1 MHRFVRAIADKPFER
16 IRGVLRQG
24 AAALRV
30 GRPSDYGLALMAVTG
45 AVACSALLE
54 RTLPV
59 SAANFSLIFL
69 SAVLLVATR
78 TALAP
83 ALLTAVAGF
92 LAYNYFF
99 TAPRY
104 TFEVTRPDELVS
116 VVLFLV
122 VGLVGGNLANRL
134 RRQVAV
140 LHATNE
146 QSRRLLELNRRL
158 GRSARAQDIH
168 ATAARALSEFVQVP
182 VSVLGDD
189 GSGELRQLAAA
200 PDRVLIDER
209 GLAAAAEAAA
219 ENESRGYGADSATG
233 AAGDWYCVPLAL
245 EEGRVVVAV
254 QLGCRT
260 ASPAPEELQLIEAYA
275 AQVAQALT
283 RTRLTANLEAAQV
296 AEETERLRAALLS
309 SVSHDLRTPLA
320 SMIGAASSLRALD
333 DGLSASDRDEL
344 LDALLTE
351 GQRLDRYIE
360 NLLDMTRLGHGSFAL
375 ARDWVAPADLVGA
388 AIRRTRQAHA
398 DLAIEREVPA
408 DLPLLYVHAALIEQ
422 ALFNVLE
429 NAARFSPPDEPVHI
443 AVTADRLRLVIS
455 VTDRGPGI
463 PAEQRERV
471 FDMFVTGDAEGRE
484 HGRGLGL
491 AICKG
496 MVAAHGGQ
504 VHANAGADG
513 VGTRMSIE
521 LPVAAAPAT
530 EAEP

>member
-1 MHRFVRAIADKPFER
+1 M
-16 IRGVLRQG
+16 
-24 AAALRV
+24 RV
-30 GRPSDYGLALMAVTG
+30 GRPRDYGLALVAVAG

-54 RTLPV
+54 RALPV

-83 ALLTAVAGF
+83 ALLTAVGGF

-104 TFEVTRPDELVS
+104 TFEITRPDELVS

-122 VGLVGGNLANRL
+122 VGLVGGNLANRM
-134 RRQVAV
+134 RHQVAV
-140 LHATNE
+140 LRATNE

-158 GRSARAQDIH
+158 ARSAGPDAIH
-168 ATAARALSEFVQVP
+168 ATAARALAEFAEVDVC
-182 VSVLGDD
+182 VLGDD
-189 GSGELRQLAAA
+189 GAGELRPLARA
-200 PDRVLIDER
+200 PDRAEIDR
-209 GLAAAAEAAA
+209 DALATATEAAA
-219 ENESRGYGADSATG
+219 QGQPRGPGVGPGGA
-233 AAGDWYCVPLAL
+233 WYCLPLAL
-245 EEGRVVVAV
+245 DERRVVIALR
-254 QLGCRT
+254 LGNR
-260 ASPAPEELQLIEAYA
+260 PAPPSPEELQLLQAYA

-283 RTRLTANLEAAQV
+283 RSRLTANLEAAQV

-320 SMIGAASSLRALD
+320 SMIGAASSLRELD
-333 DGLSASDRDEL
+333 EGLSANDRDEL

-351 GQRLDRYIE
+351 GRRLDRYIE
-360 NLLDMTRLGHGSFAL
+360 NLLDMTRLGHGSFTL

-388 AIRRTRQAHA
+388 AIRRTRPMHPA
-398 DLAIEREVPA
+398 LEIERDVPA

-429 NAARFSPPDEPVHI
+429 NAARFSPVDEPVRI
-443 AVTADRLRLVIS
+443 TVTADRQWLSIS
-455 VTDRGPGI
+455 VCDRGPGI
-463 PAEQRERV
+463 PAAERERV
-471 FDMFVTGDAEGRE
+471 FDMFFTGAGPEARE

-504 VHANAGADG
+504 VHATTDADG
-513 VGTRMSIE
+513 VGTCMSIE
-521 LPVAAAPAT
+521 LPVTAAPPT